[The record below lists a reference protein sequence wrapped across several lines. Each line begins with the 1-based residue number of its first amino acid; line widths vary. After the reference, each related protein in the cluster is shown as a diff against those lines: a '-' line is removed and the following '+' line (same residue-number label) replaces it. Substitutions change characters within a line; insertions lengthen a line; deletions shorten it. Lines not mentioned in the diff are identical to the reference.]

1 MLGVATSSKALAA
14 GGMVPYCRAG
24 VGAIASQSFVNPY
37 LGIEGLTLLEQGLA
51 AARVLERII
60 ENDRGRDLRQV
71 AIVDRDGH
79 TAAYTGDKCIPW
91 AGAVEGSG
99 NVCLGNILVSED
111 VTKALATQFDLEYV
125 DLDKNVVVPS
135 ALELVPESPTN
146 VVEPGAPFGNK
157 RFRDVLTNSFS
168 NTAGEVNFA
177 GGTGV
182 GGLTM
187 VGPFVA
193 VAMKF
198 QAIGSATS
206 TTIDFSTVAPR
217 QTKVL
222 MPGIITVTGTLNGV
236 SFPVVGNAP
245 LSDLFK
251 SGP

>member
-1 MLGVATSSKALAA
+1 MKKRLSLA
-14 GGMVPYCRAG
+14 VIVCL
-24 VGAIASQSFVNPY
+24 F
-37 LGIEGLTLLEQGLA
+37 TLLLQLESPSVPAQAAQLA
-51 AARVLERII
+51 PVAQASPVVDVNLLIAPGHIVEDDTFIVLVTLDPTHII
-60 ENDRGRDLRQV
+60 EVSAFQV
-71 AIVDRDGH
+71 
-79 TAAYTGDKCIPW
+79 
-91 AGAVEGSG
+91 
-99 NVCLGNILVSED
+99 
-111 VTKALATQFDLEYV
+111 F
-125 DLDKNVVVPS
+125 VVWDPTV
-135 ALELVPESPTN
+135 LELVPESPTN

-157 RFRDVLTNSFS
+157 RFKDVLTNSFS
-168 NTAGEVNFA
+168 NTAGEVDFA

-198 QAIGSATS
+198 QAIGSAAS

-236 SFPVVGNAP
+236 SFPVVANTP

-251 SGP
+251 SGS